1 MDLPHRAVALQAQAL
16 RVSLSACPRKIG
28 IFLMSVL
35 PIIGCVWAYTL
46 RSSTN
51 LAKRPT
57 AFEHVYIS
65 IYIYASQIFIYV
77 HISAYMYIC
86 ARVQGPPGGRGFP
99 PPPGARDLISYIYID
114 IYIYIN
120 MNLHADNCSIFIYI
134 YTCIYHAYIYNT

>member
-51 LAKRPT
+51 LAKCPT

-99 PPPGARDLISYIYID
+99 PPRGPRPYIIHIYRHIYI
-114 IYIYIN
+114 
-120 MNLHADNCSIFIYI
+120 
-134 YTCIYHAYIYNT
+134 

>member
-28 IFLMSVL
+28 IFLMNVL

-65 IYIYASQIFIYV
+65 LYIYIYASQIFIYV

-99 PPPGARDLISYIYID
+99 PRGPRPYI
-114 IYIYIN
+114 IYIYR
-120 MNLHADNCSIFIYI
+120 HIYI
-134 YTCIYHAYIYNT
+134 

>member
-51 LAKRPT
+51 LAKCPT
-57 AFEHVYIS
+57 AFEHVYIP
-65 IYIYASQIFIYV
+65 IYIYICFTNLYICTYKRIYV
-77 HISAYMYIC
+77 YMC
-86 ARVQGPPGGRGFP
+86 QGPGSTRGEGV
-99 PPPGARDLISYIYID
+99 PPPGPETLYHIYIYRH
-114 IYIYIN
+114 IYIN
-120 MNLHADNCSIFIYI
+120 MNLHADNCSIFIY
-134 YTCIYHAYIYNT
+134 TCIYHAYIYNT